1 VTAAPAKPLLIR
13 DMLLKGRRLLSGD
26 EAALEAE
33 LLLMHALGVDRAHL
47 YQRLAEPLLPEMSE
61 AYRRLLDRRVTHE
74 PLPYI
79 TRHREFF
86 ALDFETTPAALI
98 PRPET
103 ETLVDLAIAF
113 AHERYPSR
121 SITIADIGTGSGVIA
136 IALARELPLA
146 RIVAT
151 DLSAAAVA
159 LARRNAARHN
169 VAGRI
174 EFRRGDLL
182 EPLTEPLQIIE
193 ANLPYVTTAQWESSP
208 AEIHDHEPR
217 VALDGGPDGLDVI
230 RRLLAQAPLR
240 LAERGVLFCEIGA
253 WQGNEAREIARR
265 AFPDAR
271 IEIARD
277 LAARDRVLVVYRY
290 PADCLNA
297 TANMTRGSIQA
308 KGAESQ

>member
-1 VTAAPAKPLLIR
+1 VTAATAKPLLIR
-13 DMLLKGRRLLSGD
+13 DVLLKGHRLLSGD

-47 YQRLAEPLLPEMSE
+47 YQRLAEPLSPEASDC
-61 AYRRLLDRRVTHE
+61 YRRLLDRRAAHE

-79 TRHREFF
+79 TGHREFF

-113 AHERYPSR
+113 AHERYAGR

-136 IALARELPLA
+136 VVLARELPLA
-146 RIVAT
+146 RVVAT
-151 DLSAAAVA
+151 DVSVAAIA
-159 LARRNAARHN
+159 LARRNAARHD

-174 EFRRGDLL
+174 EFREGDLL
-182 EPLTEPLQIIE
+182 RPLAEPVQIVA

-208 AEIHDHEPR
+208 PEIHDHEPR
-217 VALDGGPDGLDVI
+217 VALDGGQDGLDVI
-230 RRLLAQAPLR
+230 RRLLAQAPSR
-240 LAERGVLFCEIGA
+240 LAKIGGLFCEIGA
-253 WQGNEAREIARR
+253 WQGDEVRYIARR

-271 IEIARD
+271 IEIACD
-277 LAARDRVLVVYRY
+277 LSGRDRVLCVYL
-290 PADCLNA
+290 D
-297 TANMTRGSIQA
+297 
-308 KGAESQ
+308 